1 MTSFACLRTM
11 SRRDWRGS
19 YVTHRCEGSLKAY
32 MSIRNY
38 ERIGHWALIDYE
50 PDWEG
55 NPSRYVGRR
64 IATISYC
71 PFCGKKLLPEN
82 VPF

>member
-1 MTSFACLRTM
+1 M

-19 YVTHRCEGSLKAY
+19 FITHRCEGSLKAY

-38 ERIGHWALIDYE
+38 ERIGHWTLIDYE

-55 NPSRYVGRR
+55 DPSHYVGRR